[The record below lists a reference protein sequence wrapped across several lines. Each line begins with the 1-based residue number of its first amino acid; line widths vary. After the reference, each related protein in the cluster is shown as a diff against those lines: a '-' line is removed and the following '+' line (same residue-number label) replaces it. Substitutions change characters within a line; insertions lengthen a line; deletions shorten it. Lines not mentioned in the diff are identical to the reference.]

1 MIYSHSHN
9 IILSWPYE
17 RIMIS
22 LDTVLQ
28 LRVPQFS
35 RCWFCSR
42 TRLLEFDIMRFET
55 CLSGRKYG
63 IPTAQK
69 MKFPADLVTFN
80 EEILNRKLP
89 FLCSVRTNF
98 QHCLRKVSFYI
109 VMTDSKKMNS
119 RIEPCR
125 ITPFRIPGRENLI

>member
-1 MIYSHSHN
+1 MNPQQI
-9 IILSWPYE
+9 E
-17 RIMIS
+17 EIS
-22 LDTVLQ
+22 LKQLQ
-28 LRVPQFS
+28 SS
-35 RCWFCSR
+35 RN
-42 TRLLEFDIMRFET
+42 LYI
-55 CLSGRKYG
+55 RKKQKCCQG
-63 IPTAQK
+63 ASNTAQK

-125 ITPFRIPGRENLI
+125 ITPFRIPGRENLIQRDKTFGVRDKT

>member
-1 MIYSHSHN
+1 MFGEKSQLQIENLFSMN
-9 IILSWPYE
+9 PQQIE
-17 RIMIS
+17 EIS
-22 LDTVLQ
+22 LRQLQ
-28 LRVPQFS
+28 SS
-35 RCWFCSR
+35 RN
-42 TRLLEFDIMRFET
+42 LYI
-55 CLSGRKYG
+55 RKKYKCCQG
-63 IPTAQK
+63 ASNTAQK